1 MMKLLNLKAKTS
13 LIHYLSMSLATSY
26 VAIATSPANAQG
38 LFNDAKGNATKT
50 FNDVGGGV
58 DLNPVVNLI
67 FGAIYLFLFLAA
79 VVVGFRTYQEVS
91 QGGMEGANWGPI
103 IFQFIAFAIL
113 IVFLVFVQK
122 TVFGGA

>member
-1 MMKLLNLKAKTS
+1 MKIFKLKRST
-13 LIHYLSMSLATSY
+13 YFWLSPISFFL
-26 VAIATSPANAQG
+26 ATSPASAQ
-38 LFNDAKGNATKT
+38 LFNDAKQNAGQT

-58 DLNPVVNLI
+58 DLAPVVNLI

-113 IVFLVFVQK
+113 IVFLLFVQR
-122 TVFGGA
+122 TVFGGG